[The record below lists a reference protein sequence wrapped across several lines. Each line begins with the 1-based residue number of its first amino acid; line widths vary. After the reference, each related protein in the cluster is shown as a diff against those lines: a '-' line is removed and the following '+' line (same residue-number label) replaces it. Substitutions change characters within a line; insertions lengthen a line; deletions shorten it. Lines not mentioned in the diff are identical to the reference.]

1 MKNILKILIINVI
14 MNYIISL
21 FRNTYIGDFNFE
33 MNISFIFK
41 SIVLL
46 LLIFQILF
54 TYYFSNLK
62 INIKP
67 IKIKH
72 NVYKKYSILVFLLII
87 INIFIVYKY
96 KIGIAGKSIKNN
108 YTFILN
114 LFGVDAFFYIYYL
127 LTLKYDK
134 RNIFFYFTLV
144 FYIIL
149 KILQGWT
156 GDIYTIFLI
165 GIYYFY
171 KKHKKIINVE
181 YIYLL
186 TLLLGAR
193 IYQYVYPLKNL
204 IRLGILYPISY
215 IDALYKL
222 LGRLTP
228 YYNLLFYFQ
237 NSNQITEYINMNL
250 VRFSHIKDIMRRVI
264 PSFIYR
270 NKEFDTINSLF
281 LKSIYGEQSLGSVD
295 VTYIG
300 NLIIT
305 LKYSFFEFIINI
317 MLFIILTSII
327 IYLLKRIDNEC
338 FKIYFFVIMNGL
350 MVSGS
355 FAVSYALLIIN
366 LIVIN
371 IIFKILNIKYI

>member
-96 KIGIAGKSIKNN
+96 KIGIAGKSIKNY

-181 YIYLL
+181 YIY
-186 TLLLGAR
+186 
-193 IYQYVYPLKNL
+193 IY
-204 IRLGILYPISY
+204 
-215 IDALYKL
+215 
-222 LGRLTP
+222 
-228 YYNLLFYFQ
+228 
-237 NSNQITEYINMNL
+237 
-250 VRFSHIKDIMRRVI
+250 
-264 PSFIYR
+264 
-270 NKEFDTINSLF
+270 
-281 LKSIYGEQSLGSVD
+281 
-295 VTYIG
+295 
-300 NLIIT
+300 
-305 LKYSFFEFIINI
+305 
-317 MLFIILTSII
+317 
-327 IYLLKRIDNEC
+327 
-338 FKIYFFVIMNGL
+338 
-350 MVSGS
+350 
-355 FAVSYALLIIN
+355 
-366 LIVIN
+366 
-371 IIFKILNIKYI
+371 

>member
-1 MKNILKILIINVI
+1 M
-14 MNYIISL
+14 
-21 FRNTYIGDFNFE
+21 
-33 MNISFIFK
+33 
-41 SIVLL
+41 
-46 LLIFQILF
+46 
-54 TYYFSNLK
+54 
-62 INIKP
+62 
-67 IKIKH
+67 
-72 NVYKKYSILVFLLII
+72 
-87 INIFIVYKY
+87 
-96 KIGIAGKSIKNN
+96 
-108 YTFILN
+108 
-114 LFGVDAFFYIYYL
+114 
-127 LTLKYDK
+127 
-134 RNIFFYFTLV
+134 
-144 FYIIL
+144 
-149 KILQGWT
+149 
-156 GDIYTIFLI
+156 
-165 GIYYFY
+165 
-171 KKHKKIINVE
+171 
-181 YIYLL
+181 
-186 TLLLGAR
+186 
-193 IYQYVYPLKNL
+193 
-204 IRLGILYPISY
+204 GILYPISY

-338 FKIYFFVIMNGL
+338 FKI
-350 MVSGS
+350 
-355 FAVSYALLIIN
+355 
-366 LIVIN
+366 
-371 IIFKILNIKYI
+371 